1 MAGANE
7 MEAVMAKEM
16 ARWQEE
22 SGGQTARH
30 NEPHLKCII
39 RCSRH
44 LCGENA
50 ASVPLPFIPLDPIHC
65 APPFFT
71 FPPASVSLFPPL
83 LPLRRIVG
91 HHWNPKYAHSIIVFV
106 FFNGDSLPAPRHPS
120 ISFHLTWGLGSFS
133 LFPTDQPSV
142 SVESSWL
149 LFLVVELL
157 LPHNYCH

>member
-1 MAGANE
+1 
-7 MEAVMAKEM
+7 MAKEM

-65 APPFFT
+65 AP
-71 FPPASVSLFPPL
+71 L
-83 LPLRRIVG
+83 
-91 HHWNPKYAHSIIVFV
+91 
-106 FFNGDSLPAPRHPS
+106 
-120 ISFHLTWGLGSFS
+120 FS
-133 LFPTDQPSV
+133 LFPQPLFHFFRP
-142 SVESSWL
+142 SSHSAELWVTIETQNTHTQSSFLSFLMVIPYQLPAIHPSLSISLGAQDLSLSFPLTSHLSL
-149 LFLVVELL
+149 LNLL
-157 LPHNYCH
+157 GFFFWWWSCCCRIIIAIRVRLN